1 MLCEYIF
8 QLPNVLIIVQMR
20 KTRVSNNNGEV

>member
-8 QLPNVLIIVQMR
+8 QPPNVLITVYLR
-20 KTRVSNNNGEV
+20 KTRVSNNNGKA